1 MKIMNKLVAIFT
13 VFATTVSLMAQA
25 PQKMSYQAVVRNSA
39 NALVTNQNVG
49 MRISILQGNSSGAI
63 VYMETQTPT
72 SNANGLVSLEIG
84 VGTVVNGNFSAI
96 DWSNGP
102 YFIKTET
109 DPAGG
114 TNYSISGT
122 SQLLSVPYALYAQTS
137 GSALPGPQ
145 GPIGLTGAQGAQGEQ
160 GPIGL
165 TGPQGPAGNGFTN
178 GTTLNQM
185 MYWNGSSWVTLNP
198 GANGQVLAICGGNL
212 SWVTMAGACLSSQYP
227 SGSVFCASG
236 PTAIVDVT
244 NPATGKTWMDRNLG
258 ATQVATSSTDINSYG
273 DLYQW
278 GRRSDG
284 HQCRTS
290 ATTTSLSSTDQPNHG
305 DFILAPNAPFDW
317 RSPQNNNLWQGVNGI
332 NNPCPTGYR
341 IPTEIELNTE
351 RLSWISN
358 NATGA
363 FNSVLKFPLAGNRSL
378 DGTVGGSG
386 INGVYWSSS
395 TGGEPNALNLLIEID
410 NASIPS
416 PNRRS
421 RGRSI
426 RCIKN

>member
-13 VFATTVSLMAQA
+13 VLATTVSLMAQA

-49 MRISILQGNSSGAI
+49 MRMSILQGNSSGAI

-84 VGTVVNGNFSAI
+84 GGTVVNGNFSAI

-145 GPIGLTGAQGAQGEQ
+145 GPIGLTGAQGPQGEQ

-258 ATQVATSSTDINSYG
+258 ATQVATSSTDVNSNG

-305 DFILAPNAPFDW
+305 NFILAPNTPFDW

-351 RLSWISN
+351 RLSWSSN
-358 NATGA
+358 NSSGA
-363 FNSVLKFPLAGNRSL
+363 FNSPLKLPVAGNRNYNSGL
-378 DGTVGGSG
+378 LLTVNTQGH
-386 INGVYWSSS
+386 YWSQTFSS
-395 TGGEPNALNLLIEID
+395 NNSQNLHFGSTNAYID
-410 NASIPS
+410 TDY
-416 PNRRS
+416 
-421 RGRSI
+421 RGHGLTI